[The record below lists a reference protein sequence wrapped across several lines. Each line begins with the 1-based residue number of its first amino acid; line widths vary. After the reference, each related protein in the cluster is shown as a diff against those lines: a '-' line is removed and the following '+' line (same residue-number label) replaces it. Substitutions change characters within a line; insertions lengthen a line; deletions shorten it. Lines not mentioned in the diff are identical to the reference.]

1 MAEIINQ
8 NQLYWPKINILDTLF
23 FSFKLIKSPHYIYYA
38 DMDGWMDVRS
48 SLNCWWRHCK
58 VIRLVDPV
66 SLQQK
71 LQDCAVNSEKP
82 WYVGLNLTVS

>member
-1 MAEIINQ
+1 M
-8 NQLYWPKINILDTLF
+8 
-23 FSFKLIKSPHYIYYA
+23 
-38 DMDGWMDVRS
+38 
-48 SLNCWWRHCK
+48 
-58 VIRLVDPV
+58 IRLVDPV

>member
-1 MAEIINQ
+1 MAETINR

-38 DMDGWMDVRS
+38 DMDVRRN
-48 SLNCWWRHCK
+48 LNCWWRHCK

-71 LQDCAVNSEKP
+71 LQDCAVSSEKP
-82 WYVGLNLTVS
+82 